1 MSGVEIIERLKK
13 IKNIED
19 IDERNLQIDYLVED
33 IEMYKLNTL

>member
-13 IKNIED
+13 IKNIENVN
-19 IDERNLQIDYLVED
+19 ERNLQIDYLVED